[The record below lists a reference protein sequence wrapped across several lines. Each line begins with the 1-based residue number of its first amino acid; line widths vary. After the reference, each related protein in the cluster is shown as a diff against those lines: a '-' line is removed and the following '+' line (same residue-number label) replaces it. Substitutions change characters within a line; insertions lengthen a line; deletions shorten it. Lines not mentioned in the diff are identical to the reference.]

1 MVKRQT
7 QIKKTK
13 MLQKILQTAACLIAV
28 TNAQTLD
35 ANGNVIPGSDPNADE
50 MDLDCPILKCEDNG
64 LEPNVC
70 Y

>member
-1 MVKRQT
+1 MVERQT
-7 QIKKTK
+7 KIKKTT
-13 MLQKILQTAACLIAV
+13 MLKKILQTAACFIAV
-28 TNAQTLD
+28 TNAKEFDL
-35 ANGNVIPGSDPNADE
+35 NGNVIPGSDPNADE